1 MDFRI
6 ERRGETVVVGVPGP
20 LIVGNRTELKD
31 WVLDALDKG
40 EKKFLIDFSQ
50 TGFVDSSGLGVIVT
64 LRKKI
69 SERGGELR
77 LSNLSPE
84 LKRVFE
90 LAKIDA
96 LFPEGWDESDNTPT
110 S

>member
-6 ERRGETVVVGVPGP
+6 ERRGDTVVVGVPGP
-20 LIVGNRTELKD
+20 LIVGNRTELKE

-40 EKKFLIDFSQ
+40 EKSFLIDFSQ
-50 TGFVDSSGLGVIVT
+50 TAFVDSSGLGVLVT
-64 LRKKI
+64 LRKRVH
-69 SERGGELR
+69 ERGGELR
-77 LSNLSPE
+77 LTNLSME

-96 LFPEGWDESDNTPT
+96 LFPEGWEDSDNTPT

>member
-6 ERRGETVVVGVPGP
+6 ERRGEAVVVGVPGP
-20 LIVGNRTELKD
+20 LIVGNRTALKD
-31 WVLDALDKG
+31 WVLAALDKG

-50 TGFVDSSGLGVIVT
+50 TAFVDSSGLGVIVT

-96 LFPEGWDESDNTPT
+96 LFPEGWEESDNTPT

>member
-6 ERRGETVVVGVPGP
+6 ERRGETLVVGVPGP
-20 LIVGNRTELKD
+20 LIVGNRAQLKD

-50 TGFVDSSGLGVIVT
+50 TGFVDSSGLGVLVT
-64 LRKKI
+64 LRKRI

-96 LFPEGWDESDNTPT
+96 LFPEGWDEGDTKPT